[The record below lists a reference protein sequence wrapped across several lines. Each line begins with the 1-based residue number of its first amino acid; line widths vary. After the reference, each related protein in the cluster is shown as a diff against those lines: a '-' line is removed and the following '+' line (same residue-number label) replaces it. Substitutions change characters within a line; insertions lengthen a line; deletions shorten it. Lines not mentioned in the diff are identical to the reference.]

1 MTIILSSAIPA
12 IALEPTIRRGE
23 FGEILHFRQEA
34 GLTPAVVIA
43 RYAEVLPE
51 TFAAFDKKQRGDALN
66 LDLYGYDLSQ
76 DVAVMQIRHAFR
88 RYRNG
93 FLNVRKDY
101 VLVGRNENGT
111 TFRHP
116 VEATA
121 VRHAIRKAPEDP
133 GAAVRGAQR
142 WMWNVTDDQLT
153 ASLTAGMRQGDVL
166 LVRERCPAAKDIVA
180 ERGTTAVIGDS
191 HEIRAHRIV
200 EVRNGRILAFAPSI
214 WHSKSQH
221 APTFADHDG
230 WYSVR
235 AAKTA
240 PTWEWGVRLGD

>member
-1 MTIILSSAIPA
+1 MTIILSTSIPA
-12 IALEPTIRRGE
+12 ISVESVIRRGDY
-23 FGEILHFRQEA
+23 GEIVQIQGEA
-34 GLTPAVVIA
+34 GLTPATIIA

-51 TFAAFDKKQRGDALN
+51 SFVSFDKKQRGDALN
-66 LDLYGYDLSQ
+66 LDLYGYDLAQ
-76 DVAVMQIRHAFR
+76 DIAVVQIRHAFR

-101 VLVGRNENGT
+101 VLVGRNENGNA
-111 TFRHP
+111 FRHP
-116 VEATA
+116 VEAAA
-121 VRHAIRKAPEDP
+121 VRAAIRKAPEDP

-142 WMWNVTDDQLT
+142 WMWSVTDHQLT

-180 ERGTTAVIGDS
+180 ERGTTAVIGES
-191 HEIRAHRIV
+191 HEIRAERIV
-200 EVRNGRILAFAPSI
+200 ELRNGRILAFAPSL
-214 WHSKSQH
+214 WHSKNQH
-221 APTFADHDG
+221 APTLTDHEG

-235 AAKTA
+235 AANAA